1 MKRLALLSA
10 LLLALLLPVQSWAI
24 TFTFHD
30 VANGSADA
38 ASSTITATDIQVT
51 AGDLIV
57 CAAKW
62 EGATTAVSSAADN
75 RGNSYTV
82 GTAKANS
89 GSNGEPHAHIFYSLA
104 ASATSTTTS
113 ITATFTDANAT
124 FRRFRC
130 VSYNVSSAVVL
141 DVEAN
146 GQATTGSA
154 PTTGTFSTVDT
165 VEYVFALVAGFS
177 SSEAYTLP
185 LIGGNT
191 ATVRGTTGADTVA
204 FDYTTAAA
212 ISSGTANNTM
222 LPGTHRWT
230 IVSAA
235 FKAASAGA
243 AARPS
248 MGMMGVGQ

>member
-1 MKRLALLSA
+1 MRRLPFL
-10 LLLALLLPVQSWAI
+10 LLLALVLWWPTHSWAI
-24 TFTFHD
+24 TFTYHSE
-30 VANGSADA
+30 ANGTADA
-38 ASSTITATDIQVT
+38 ASSTIASTDLAVT

-57 CAAKW
+57 CGVKW
-62 EGATTAVSSAADN
+62 ESTTTAVSSAADN
-75 RGNSYTV
+75 HSNVYVV
-82 GTAKANS
+82 GTAKANG
-89 GSNGEPHAHIFYSLA
+89 GSNGEPHGHIFYSLA
-104 ASATSTTTS
+104 AANTSATTNV
-113 ITATFTDANAT
+113 TATFTDASAT
-124 FRRFRC
+124 FRRLRC
-130 VSYNVSSAVVL
+130 VSYNVSTTVVL

-146 GQATTGSA
+146 GAATTGSA
-154 PTTGTFSTVDT
+154 PTTGAFSTVDT

-235 FKAASAGA
+235 FKATPAASGDVKNTMTL
-243 AARPS
+243 R
-248 MGMMGVGQ
+248 GN